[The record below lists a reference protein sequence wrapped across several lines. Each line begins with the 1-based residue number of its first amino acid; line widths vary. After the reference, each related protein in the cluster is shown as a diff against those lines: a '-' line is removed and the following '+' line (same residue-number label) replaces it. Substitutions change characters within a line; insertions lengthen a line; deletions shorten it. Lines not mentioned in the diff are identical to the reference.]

1 MNIKEYIESGILEA
15 YVLGTLSPDE
25 SREVAQTV
33 AQYPELVKE
42 LEAIETTIRLFSA
55 NTAPVLPVDM
65 EDKIWN
71 SIQAASNNNSQNMPP
86 SEAPKVLPFQPAS
99 TKPVQWKLAA
109 SVIGLACSLALNA
122 FLWNNNNKTSEATKQ
137 FAARI
142 DSMHTQQQQ
151 LAALLDN
158 YRKAKDMMSDT
169 AMQTIVMHTMQKGH
183 PMAATLYW
191 SKENGVAYVS
201 VDGLPAPPPGMQYQ
215 LWAIQGGKPVDMGIL
230 PNEMANT
237 PSIQRV
243 GKSVMGGEAFAI
255 SLEKEGGSP
264 VPTMENIYVLGK
276 A

>member
-1 MNIKEYIESGILEA
+1 VNIKEYIESGILEA

-42 LEAIETTIRLFSA
+42 LEAIETAIQQFSA
-55 NTAPVLPVDM
+55 NTAPALPGDM
-65 EDKIWN
+65 EDKIWK
-71 SIQAASNNNSQNMPP
+71 SIQTASNNNSQNTPP
-86 SEAPKVLPFQPAS
+86 TDAPKVLPFQPAHN
-99 TKPVQWKLAA
+99 KPVQWKLAA
-109 SVIGLACSLALNA
+109 SVIGLAGSLALNA
-122 FLWNNNNKTSEATKQ
+122 FLWNNNNKNSEATKQ
-137 FAARI
+137 IASRM
-142 DSMHTQQQQ
+142 DSMNTQQKQ

-158 YRKAKDMMSDT
+158 YQKAKDMMSDT